1 MTSSVLL
8 FLGKIDVKAISS
20 SSLSSPP
27 LTLQRWR
34 ELVLE
39 SVTTATGIVAMTT
52 RKDEGTKLSEI
63 GVTSFQLLR
72 TVYQLEEYLVNFN
85 EDKKDSV
92 LSCIFDLLLNRPL
105 DEAIVTTFRLVTS
118 SEEEGGDG
126 SGYHGNQD
134 SGHKRA
140 LSEDGLTLGS
150 SLKRHCTRSQDI
162 RWYRR
167 GLVYDDDER
176 QVYSFFFNLKFKS
189 INFLISLLGL
199 YLR

>member
-72 TVYQLEEYLVNFN
+72 TVYQLEGYLVNFN

-92 LSCIFDLLLNRPL
+92 LSHIFDLLLNRPL
-105 DEAIVTTFRLVTS
+105 DEAIVTTFRIVNS
-118 SEEEGGDG
+118 FKEEGGDG

-134 SGHKRA
+134 SGYKRA
-140 LSEDGLTLGS
+140 LSEDGLTLDS
-150 SLKRHCTRSQDI
+150 SLKRHCTRSQNI

-176 QVYSFFFNLKFKS
+176 QVYSFF
-189 INFLISLLGL
+189 LI
-199 YLR
+199 